1 MRFSEFIDFNVI
13 VKQTVVIL
21 EESLNPISI
30 PYVAILEE
38 SIGMNYD
45 DEVIYSYSI
54 KLNQITSVS
63 WAFLAS
69 SSVI

>member
-13 VKQTVVIL
+13 VTQTVAIL
-21 EESLNPISI
+21 EGSLNLVSI

-45 DEVIYSYSI
+45 DEVTYSYSI

-63 WAFLAS
+63 WALLAS
-69 SSVI
+69 STVI